1 MPRKR
6 YSPEEIVTKLRQVD
20 VMTSKG
26 KLIAAKVKASE
37 GEARA
42 ANAAAQFSDA
52 EAEIAFLKLTIDNLR
67 RELYGQRSERRERL
81 LDELEA
87 RATED

>member
-20 VMTSKG
+20 VMTSEG
-26 KLIAAKVKASE
+26 KLIAAKAKASE

-42 ANAAAQFSDA
+42 ANAAAQLSDA
-52 EAEIAFLKLTIDNLR
+52 EAQIAFLQLTIDNLR